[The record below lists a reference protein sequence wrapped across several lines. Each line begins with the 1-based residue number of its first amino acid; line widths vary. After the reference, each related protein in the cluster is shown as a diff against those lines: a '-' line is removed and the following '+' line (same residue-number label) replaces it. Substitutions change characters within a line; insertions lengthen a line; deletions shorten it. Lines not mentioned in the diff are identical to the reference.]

1 VSDLRWRRFWLG
13 LWIFGM
19 LLGLFLSLRRGGDE
33 LPLIPHL
40 DKLIHATGYAILASL
55 AVCLF
60 EKPGPRWR
68 ALLWVILLGGL
79 IEIAQGLLPTGRS
92 QEGGRQ
98 QSQRQRQLL
107 VLVLARIKGP
117 PTSLEPFRRP
127 LDEGLFL
134 GGALYKCMSIP
145 C

>member
-19 LLGLFLSLRRGGDE
+19 LLGLFLSLRSGGDE
-33 LPLIPHL
+33 MPLIPHL

-60 EKPGPRWR
+60 ERPGPRWR

-79 IEIAQGLLPTGRS
+79 IEIAQGLLPTGRMM
-92 QEGGRQ
+92 EAADFAANTVGAAIGAALFWR
-98 QSQRQRQLL
+98 RN
-107 VLVLARIKGP
+107 VLGMIERIFSKP
-117 PTSLEPFRRP
+117 
-127 LDEGLFL
+127 
-134 GGALYKCMSIP
+134 
-145 C
+145 

>member
-1 VSDLRWRRFWLG
+1 MSDLRWRRFWLG

-33 LPLIPHL
+33 MPLIPHL

-79 IEIAQGLLPTGRS
+79 IEIAQGLLPTGRMM
-92 QEGGRQ
+92 EAADFAANTFGAAIGAALFWR
-98 QSQRQRQLL
+98 RN
-107 VLVLARIKGP
+107 VLGMMERIFSKP
-117 PTSLEPFRRP
+117 
-127 LDEGLFL
+127 
-134 GGALYKCMSIP
+134 
-145 C
+145 

>member
-1 VSDLRWRRFWLG
+1 
-13 LWIFGM
+13 M
-19 LLGLFLSLRRGGDE
+19 LLGVFLSLRRGGDE

-79 IEIAQGLLPTGRS
+79 IEIAQGLLPTGRMM
-92 QEGGRQ
+92 EAADFAANTFGAGIGAVLFWR
-98 QSQRQRQLL
+98 RNALL
-107 VLVLARIKGP
+107 VVEKLLSKG
-117 PTSLEPFRRP
+117 
-127 LDEGLFL
+127 
-134 GGALYKCMSIP
+134 
-145 C
+145 

>member
-1 VSDLRWRRFWLG
+1 MSDLRWRRFWLG

-19 LLGLFLSLRRGGDE
+19 LLGLYLSLRRGGDE
-33 LPLIPHL
+33 MPPIPHL

-79 IEIAQGLLPTGRS
+79 IEIAQGLLPTGRMM
-92 QEGGRQ
+92 EAADFAANTLGAGIGAALFWR
-98 QSQRQRQLL
+98 RNAL
-107 VLVLARIKGP
+107 VFAERVLSKG
-117 PTSLEPFRRP
+117 
-127 LDEGLFL
+127 
-134 GGALYKCMSIP
+134 
-145 C
+145 

>member
-79 IEIAQGLLPTGRS
+79 IEIAQGLLPTGRMM
-92 QEGGRQ
+92 EAADFAANTFGAGIGAVLFWRRNALGRIERVF
-98 QSQRQRQLL
+98 S
-107 VLVLARIKGP
+107 KP
-117 PTSLEPFRRP
+117 
-127 LDEGLFL
+127 
-134 GGALYKCMSIP
+134 
-145 C
+145 

>member
-1 VSDLRWRRFWLG
+1 MSDLRWRRFWLG

-19 LLGLFLSLRRGGDE
+19 LLGLFLSLRRGGNE

-79 IEIAQGLLPTGRS
+79 IEIAQGLLPTGRMM
-92 QEGGRQ
+92 EAADFAANTVGAAIGAALFWR
-98 QSQRQRQLL
+98 RNAL
-107 VLVLARIKGP
+107 VYVERVLSKG
-117 PTSLEPFRRP
+117 
-127 LDEGLFL
+127 
-134 GGALYKCMSIP
+134 
-145 C
+145 

>member
-1 VSDLRWRRFWLG
+1 MSDLRWRRFWLG

-19 LLGLFLSLRRGGDE
+19 LLGLYLSLRRGGDE

-79 IEIAQGLLPTGRS
+79 IEIAQGLLPTGRMM
-92 QEGGRQ
+92 EAADFAANTLGAGIGAA
-98 QSQRQRQLL
+98 L
-107 VLVLARIKGP
+107 
-117 PTSLEPFRRP
+117 FWRRN
-127 LDEGLFL
+127 
-134 GGALYKCMSIP
+134 ALSMIERVFPKP
-145 C
+145 